1 MKLSI
6 VVCAYNEENSIGP
19 LLNNLRS
26 QRLPPEIGNRE
37 IIVVASGC
45 TDKTVNKVK
54 ESLDGEAEVRLI
66 EEKTRKGK
74 ASAINKAFQIS
85 TGDYIVLVPADVEP
99 ADDALFNLLVPFRE
113 GEVSAVSGRP
123 IQNPR
128 RASGSLASRMAEVTY
143 KLWEKFMKKLE
154 HDNQIAHCSGE
165 LMAIRSSTRITI
177 PSECTAD
184 DSYIA
189 IAARRK
195 GKIKFATNAV
205 CYNLLPTNIVDYINQ
220 RRRWLHGHLQTKK
233 TTGEYPTVMDTMA
246 LSKPSIAIQVLTE
259 EIREQPRHVLHLVVA
274 ITIEAVIYP
283 LSVIDQAFHR
293 QHGVWPVI
301 RSTKYVSLQ

>member
-74 ASAINKAFQIS
+74 ASA
-85 TGDYIVLVPADVEP
+85 
-99 ADDALFNLLVPFRE
+99 FNLLVPFRE